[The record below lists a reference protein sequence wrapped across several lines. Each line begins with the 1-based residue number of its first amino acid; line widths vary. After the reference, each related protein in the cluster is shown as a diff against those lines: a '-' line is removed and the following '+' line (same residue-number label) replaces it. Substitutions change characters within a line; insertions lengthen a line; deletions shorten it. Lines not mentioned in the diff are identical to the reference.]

1 MRGAQGGGPVPKR
14 RKKKAKAAR
23 RTRKPGRARVST
35 RNTPHRADATGLALA
50 SLAHDIR
57 TPLTGML
64 ALSDLL
70 LASDLPERERGWATA
85 IKDAAGH
92 LARLTTLVVD
102 AAKAGT
108 GKLILQPEP
117 FALRDFVDAAAQ
129 SLKARA
135 DAKSLDV
142 DISIAGDLPAA
153 SAPTR
158 CGCAARWRT

>member
-1 MRGAQGGGPVPKR
+1 
-14 RKKKAKAAR
+14 
-23 RTRKPGRARVST
+23 
-35 RNTPHRADATGLALA
+35 
-50 SLAHDIR
+50 
-57 TPLTGML
+57 ML

-117 FALRDFVDAAAQ
+117 FALRDFVDAVAQ

-135 DAKSLDV
+135 DAKSLDL
-142 DISIAGDLPAA
+142 DISIAGDLPHCV
-153 SAPTR
+153 SADAVRLRSALENLIDNAVKFTERGRVSLAVVSLRPLVS
-158 CGCAARWRT
+158 GG

>member
-1 MRGAQGGGPVPKR
+1 MTRRTKR
-14 RKKKAKAAR
+14 PSR
-23 RTRKPGRARVST
+23 RTRAPARKPL
-35 RNTPHRADATGLALA
+35 HRTGTGVALA
-50 SLAHDIR
+50 GLAHDIR

-70 LASDLPERERGWATA
+70 LASDLPERERGWAAA

-117 FALRDFVDAAAQ
+117 FALREFHRCGRAIAQGARRCQVARRRDLHRRRAA
-129 SLKARA
+129 
-135 DAKSLDV
+135 
-142 DISIAGDLPAA
+142 GPA